1 MNNKNKKR
9 LGILLVIF
17 GFILSGVSFAY
28 WADSFATIAPDTD
41 NVTIVIG
48 KGNEVTTTVTLNDNY
63 NDTKLLVPAGRV
75 VNATTQTDEVEFTLE
90 VKWEST
96 DQLAENANGKLAL
109 TLDSKNIGGSAVAA
123 INNHVE
129 LKFVDELGAVRDVS
143 ALDIVADG
151 AAVLVK
157 VKITL
162 TEPQNKTDYL
172 QIAEENINLV
182 FKAVVTVNP

>member
-96 DQLAENANGKLAL
+96 DQLAE
-109 TLDSKNIGGSAVAA
+109 TLM
-123 INNHVE
+123 
-129 LKFVDELGAVRDVS
+129 
-143 ALDIVADG
+143 
-151 AAVLVK
+151 
-157 VKITL
+157 
-162 TEPQNKTDYL
+162 
-172 QIAEENINLV
+172 
-182 FKAVVTVNP
+182 VN

>member
-1 MNNKNKKR
+1 MGK
-9 LGILLVIF
+9 
-17 GFILSGVSFAY
+17 Y
-28 WADSFATIAPDTD
+28 W
-41 NVTIVIG
+41 
-48 KGNEVTTTVTLNDNY
+48 
-63 NDTKLLVPAGRV
+63 
-75 VNATTQTDEVEFTLE
+75 
-90 VKWEST
+90 ST
-96 DQLAENANGKLAL
+96 SRNANGKLAL